1 MTDER
6 EKPEGGAEE
15 SDTPGDDAS
24 AEAGERP
31 PAAPAFDL
39 IAFAQEILHG
49 KDDDAD
55 ADKEDNEKE
64 KDERKGTQAPPEKM
78 PGSKSVSSAPPPSQ
92 RTPPKPG
99 ALSVPPPAGGGYW
112 FEGPFSPGALQG
124 PASTPQPRPA
134 ALTPPASAPAGP
146 ASSNPHTRV
155 TPAGGFRPPA
165 PTFTDSDAL
174 EEARRQSLEIM
185 QRRDTAGALAFV
197 NTTVPSNPPPPN
209 TKPAGRGESLSNLNS
224 VDAEWA
230 DLEAATRPPP
240 PGRNP
245 EDFDI
250 PSRREPSGI
259 ANIAELAQG
268 QPASETTPK
277 APVVVLPS
285 EKDDPPPSGKKT
297 TPPPAM
303 VEDPAFLARAKKKS
317 IRQDV
322 PPTEEE
328 MNERVA
334 LGDYTGAL
342 AIAEKLLAD
351 DPRNATI
358 SGVADNCRTVL
369 RQMYITK
376 IGPMDRVPM
385 VMVPRDQLRWLSI
398 DHRAGFVLSLV
409 DGVSSLEM
417 ILDVSGMPELD
428 TLRILTELSQQRII
442 AFR

>member
-6 EKPEGGAEE
+6 DKPEEGAEE
-15 SDTPGDDAS
+15 SGKSGEAS
-24 AEAGERP
+24 AEGEERP
-31 PAAPAFDL
+31 TVAPPFDL
-39 IAFAQEILHG
+39 IEFAQGIL
-49 KDDDAD
+49 
-55 ADKEDNEKE
+55 NP
-64 KDERKGTQAPPEKM
+64 KDEKKEAEKAVPGGPEKM

-92 RTPPKPG
+92 RTPPRTG
-99 ALSVPPPAGGGYW
+99 ALSVPPPSGGSGAGYW

-124 PASTPQPRPA
+124 PASSAQSVAIKAPDSA
-134 ALTPPASAPAGP
+134 A
-146 ASSNPHTRV
+146 NPHTKA

-165 PTFTDSDAL
+165 PTFTDTDAL
-174 EEARRQSLEIM
+174 EEARRKSLENI

-209 TKPAGRGESLSNLNS
+209 TKPVGAPRAESLSNLNA

-240 PGRNP
+240 PGQNP

-250 PSRREPSGI
+250 PSRREPTGI
-259 ANIAELAQG
+259 ENIAKLYGNHTAKTPGAQD
-268 QPASETTPK
+268 ETTPN
-277 APVVVLPS
+277 APVIVLPS
-285 EKDDPPPSGKKT
+285 ENDDPPPSGKKT
-297 TPPPAM
+297 APPSPLAS
-303 VEDPAFLARAKKKS
+303 DPAFLERAKKKS

-342 AIAEKLLAD
+342 AIAEKLLVD
-351 DPRNATI
+351 QPGNALV
-358 SGVADNCRTVL
+358 SSVADNCRTVL

-376 IGPMDRVPM
+376 IGPMDRVPV

-428 TLRILTELSQQRII
+428 ALRILTELAQQRII
-442 AFR
+442 ALR

>member
-6 EKPEGGAEE
+6 DKPEGGAEE
-15 SDTPGDDAS
+15 EETPGDDAS
-24 AEAGERP
+24 AEGEERP
-31 PAAPAFDL
+31 TAAPPFDP
-39 IAFAQEILHG
+39 ISFAQEILRG
-49 KDDDAD
+49 KDDEKDEDKDKDAD
-55 ADKEDNEKE
+55 AKKSAAD
-64 KDERKGTQAPPEKM
+64 KM

-92 RTPPKPG
+92 RTPPRTG
-99 ALSVPPPAGGGYW
+99 AVSVPPPAGGYW

-124 PASTPQPRPA
+124 PASLPQQA
-134 ALTPPASAPAGP
+134 PPST
-146 ASSNPHTRV
+146 NPHTKA

-165 PTFTDSDAL
+165 PTYTDSDAL
-174 EEARRQSLEIM
+174 EEARRKSLEVM

-197 NTTVPSNPPPPN
+197 NTTVPSSPPPPN
-209 TKPAGRGESLSNLNS
+209 TKPAGAIAPERKESMSNLNA

-240 PGRNP
+240 PGQNP

-250 PSRREPSGI
+250 PSRREPTGI
-259 ANIAELAQG
+259 GNIAKLYDNHQKKTPVGTKA
-268 QPASETTPK
+268 PNETTPK
-277 APVVVLPS
+277 APQVVLPS
-285 EKDDPPPSGKKT
+285 EKDEPPPSGKKT
-297 TPPPAM
+297 TPPPAP
-303 VEDPAFLARAKKKS
+303 VEDPAFLERAKKKS

-342 AIAEKLLAD
+342 AIAEKLLVD
-351 DPRNATI
+351 DPDNATI
-358 SGVADNCRTVL
+358 TSVAENCRTVL

-428 TLRILTELSQQRII
+428 ALRILTELAQQRII
-442 AFR
+442 SFR

>member
-15 SDTPGDDAS
+15 EDKPGHAV
-24 AEAGERP
+24 AEGEERP
-31 PAAPAFDL
+31 TAAPPFDP
-39 IAFAQEILHG
+39 IAFAKEILHG
-49 KDDDAD
+49 PSPSP
-55 ADKEDNEKE
+55 KEGKGNEKA
-64 KDERKGTQAPPEKM
+64 DVVGQEKM
-78 PGSKSVSSAPPPSQ
+78 PGSAKTSSAPPPSQ
-92 RTPPKPG
+92 RPPPKPG
-99 ALSVPPPAGGGYW
+99 ALSVPPPAGGYW

-124 PASTPQPRPA
+124 PASSTSRV
-134 ALTPPASAPAGP
+134 TPPHGLPEP
-146 ASSNPHTRV
+146 NPHTKA

-197 NTTVPSNPPPPN
+197 NTTVPSNPPPPA
-209 TKPAGRGESLSNLNS
+209 TMPSGAGSPPRAESPSGLTA
-224 VDAEWA
+224 VDAEWG

-250 PSRREPSGI
+250 PSRREPSGVE
-259 ANIAELAQG
+259 NISQLYDRHRQEQAE
-268 QPASETTPK
+268 SETTPK
-277 APVVVLPS
+277 APAVDMPVDREEPS
-285 EKDDPPPSGKKT
+285 PFGKKT
-297 TPPPAM
+297 TPPPAP
-303 VEDPAFLARAKKKS
+303 VDDPAFLERANFVVRAKKKS
-317 IRQDV
+317 IREDI

-342 AIAEKLLAD
+342 AIAEKLLVAH
-351 DPRNATI
+351 PKNPAVTH
-358 SGVADNCRTVL
+358 VADNCRTVL

-428 TLRILTELSQQRII
+428 ALRILTELAQQRII
-442 AFR
+442 SFR